1 MKTQHVSIASA
12 AAVLVVSMAAFA
24 QSPQPASPSSP
35 AAQQSTAP
43 AGSQVTLVGC
53 VMRESEY
60 RQATDA
66 GKGGPANT
74 GIGRSDEF
82 VLIHA
87 KKGAGPAPATCSA
100 AKGTGEAYE
109 VVGSHERELEE
120 YVNKAVV
127 DPRHV
132 ERGGSFRGTAGGA
145 RGRSAEAGSE
155 DLPGG
160 HRVVPCG
167 VGGSDC
173 GGSGSRSASGT
184 CATACTAGAA
194 ERSRGTTAELAAY
207 SEPAAPGRTAW
218 PAVVGD
224 GPRSPP
230 SSVTTREKWRPWGNP
245 WSPWLPCLR
254 G

>member
-35 AAQQSTAP
+35 AAQQS
-43 AGSQVTLVGC
+43 SQVTLVGC

-109 VVGSHERELEE
+109 LVGSREKDLEE
-120 YVNKAVV
+120 YVNKAV
-127 DPRHV
+127 
-132 ERGGSFRGTAGGA
+132 
-145 RGRSAEAGSE
+145 
-155 DLPGG
+155 
-160 HRVVPCG
+160 
-167 VGGSDC
+167 
-173 GGSGSRSASGT
+173 
-184 CATACTAGAA
+184 
-194 ERSRGTTAELAAY
+194 
-207 SEPAAPGRTAW
+207 
-218 PAVVGD
+218 
-224 GPRSPP
+224 
-230 SSVTTREKWRPWGNP
+230 
-245 WSPWLPCLR
+245 
-254 G
+254 

>member
-1 MKTQHVSIASA
+1 MKTQHVSFASA

-109 VVGSHERELEE
+109 VVGSHEKDLEE
-120 YVNKAVV
+120 YVNKAV
-127 DPRHV
+127 
-132 ERGGSFRGTAGGA
+132 EIRGTLKGADPFAAQQGAPGADPLKQGLKISQVDIASLRPAGQ
-145 RGRSAEAGSE
+145 SAA
-155 DLPGG
+155 
-160 HRVVPCG
+160 
-167 VGGSDC
+167 
-173 GGSGSRSASGT
+173 ASP
-184 CATACTAGAA
+184 
-194 ERSRGTTAELAAY
+194 
-207 SEPAAPGRTAW
+207 PAAPAAAPAPQAAPPSQQSAAAAPRQNLPRTA
-218 PAVVGD
+218 
-224 GPRSPP
+224 SPLP
-230 SSVTTREKWRPWGNP
+230 LAGLFGLLSLVTG
-245 WSPWLPCLR
+245 LALR
-254 G
+254 RRA

>member
-1 MKTQHVSIASA
+1 MKTQHVSFASA

-24 QSPQPASPSSP
+24 QSPQSSSPSP

-109 VVGSHERELEE
+109 VVGSHEKDLEQ
-120 YVNKAVV
+120 YVNKAV
-127 DPRHV
+127 
-132 ERGGSFRGTAGGA
+132 EIRGT
-145 RGRSAEAGSE
+145 
-155 DLPGG
+155 LK
-160 HRVVPCG
+160 
-167 VGGSDC
+167 GSDPFAAQQ
-173 GGSGSRSASGT
+173 GAPGADPLKQGLKISQVDIASLRAASAGQ
-184 CATACTAGAA
+184 TAAA
-194 ERSRGTTAELAAY
+194 AAPPAQ
-207 SEPAAPGRTAW
+207 PAAPAPQAAPPSQQSAAAAPRQNLPRTA
-218 PAVVGD
+218 
-224 GPRSPP
+224 SPLP
-230 SSVTTREKWRPWGNP
+230 LAGLLGLLSLVTG
-245 WSPWLPCLR
+245 LALR
-254 G
+254 RRA

>member
-1 MKTQHVSIASA
+1 MKTQHVSFASA

-24 QSPQPASPSSP
+24 QSPQSSSPSP

-109 VVGSHERELEE
+109 VVGSHEKDLEQ
-120 YVNKAVV
+120 YVNKAV
-127 DPRHV
+127 
-132 ERGGSFRGTAGGA
+132 EIRGTLKGPDPFAAQQGAPGADPLKQGLKISQVDITSLRAASAGQ
-145 RGRSAEAGSE
+145 
-155 DLPGG
+155 
-160 HRVVPCG
+160 
-167 VGGSDC
+167 
-173 GGSGSRSASGT
+173 
-184 CATACTAGAA
+184 TAAA
-194 ERSRGTTAELAAY
+194 AAPPAQ
-207 SEPAAPGRTAW
+207 PAAPAPQAAPPSQQSAAAAPRQNLPRTA
-218 PAVVGD
+218 
-224 GPRSPP
+224 SPLP
-230 SSVTTREKWRPWGNP
+230 LAGLLGLLSLVTG
-245 WSPWLPCLR
+245 LALR
-254 G
+254 RRA

>member
-1 MKTQHVSIASA
+1 MKTQHVSFASA

-24 QSPQPASPSSP
+24 QSPQSSSPSP

-109 VVGSHERELEE
+109 VVGSHEKDLEQ
-120 YVNKAVV
+120 YVNKAV
-127 DPRHV
+127 
-132 ERGGSFRGTAGGA
+132 EIRGTLKGPDPFAAQQGAPGADPLKQGLKISQVDIASLRAASAGQ
-145 RGRSAEAGSE
+145 
-155 DLPGG
+155 
-160 HRVVPCG
+160 
-167 VGGSDC
+167 
-173 GGSGSRSASGT
+173 
-184 CATACTAGAA
+184 TAAA
-194 ERSRGTTAELAAY
+194 AAPPAQ
-207 SEPAAPGRTAW
+207 PAAPAPQAAPPSQQSAAAAPRQNLPRTA
-218 PAVVGD
+218 
-224 GPRSPP
+224 SPLP
-230 SSVTTREKWRPWGNP
+230 LAGLLGLLSLVTG
-245 WSPWLPCLR
+245 LALR
-254 G
+254 RRA

>member
-1 MKTQHVSIASA
+1 MKTQHVSFASA

-24 QSPQPASPSSP
+24 QSPQSSSPSP

-87 KKGAGPAPATCSA
+87 KKGAGPAQATCSA

-109 VVGSHERELEE
+109 VVGSHEKDLEE
-120 YVNKAVV
+120 YVNKAV
-127 DPRHV
+127 
-132 ERGGSFRGTAGGA
+132 EIRGTLKGADPFAAQQGAPGADPLKQGLKISQVDITSLRAASAGQ
-145 RGRSAEAGSE
+145 
-155 DLPGG
+155 
-160 HRVVPCG
+160 
-167 VGGSDC
+167 
-173 GGSGSRSASGT
+173 
-184 CATACTAGAA
+184 TAA
-194 ERSRGTTAELAAY
+194 
-207 SEPAAPGRTAW
+207 AAPAQPPAPAPQAAPPSQQSAAAAPRQNLPRTA
-218 PAVVGD
+218 
-224 GPRSPP
+224 SPLP
-230 SSVTTREKWRPWGNP
+230 LAGLLGLLSLVTG
-245 WSPWLPCLR
+245 LALR
-254 G
+254 RRA

>member
-24 QSPQPASPSSP
+24 SLQSSSPSP
-35 AAQQSTAP
+35 AAQQSTTP

-53 VMRESEY
+53 VIRESEY

-109 VVGSHERELEE
+109 VVGSHEKDLEE
-120 YVNKAVV
+120 YVNKAVEIRGTLKGADPFAAQQGAPGADPLKQGLKISQV
-127 DPRHV
+127 DIA
-132 ERGGSFRGTAGGA
+132 SFR
-145 RGRSAEAGSE
+145 
-155 DLPGG
+155 
-160 HRVVPCG
+160 
-167 VGGSDC
+167 
-173 GGSGSRSASGT
+173 
-184 CATACTAGAA
+184 AA
-194 ERSRGTTAELAAY
+194 
-207 SEPAAPGRTAW
+207 PAAQTAAAAA
-218 PAVVGD
+218 PAQ
-224 GPRSPP
+224 PP
-230 SSVTTREKWRPWGNP
+230 APAPQPAQQSAAAAR
-245 WSPWLPCLR
+245 
-254 G
+254 

>member
-1 MKTQHVSIASA
+1 MKTQHVSFASA

-24 QSPQPASPSSP
+24 QSPQSSSPSSP

-109 VVGSHERELEE
+109 VVGSHEKELEE
-120 YVNKAVV
+120 YVNKAV
-127 DPRHV
+127 
-132 ERGGSFRGTAGGA
+132 EIRGTLKGADPFAAQQGAPGADPLKQGLKISQVDIASLRPAGQ
-145 RGRSAEAGSE
+145 SA
-155 DLPGG
+155 
-160 HRVVPCG
+160 
-167 VGGSDC
+167 
-173 GGSGSRSASGT
+173 
-184 CATACTAGAA
+184 AA
-194 ERSRGTTAELAAY
+194 NP
-207 SEPAAPGRTAW
+207 PAAPAAAPAPQAAPPAQQSAAAAPRQNLPRTA
-218 PAVVGD
+218 
-224 GPRSPP
+224 SPLP
-230 SSVTTREKWRPWGNP
+230 LAGLLGLLSLVTG
-245 WSPWLPCLR
+245 LALR
-254 G
+254 RRA

>member
-43 AGSQVTLVGC
+43 ASQVTLVGC

-109 VVGSHERELEE
+109 VVGSHEKDLEE
-120 YVNKAVV
+120 YVNKAV
-127 DPRHV
+127 
-132 ERGGSFRGTAGGA
+132 EIRGTLKGA
-145 RGRSAEAGSE
+145 DPFAAQQGA
-155 DLPGG
+155 PGADPLKQG
-160 HRVVPCG
+160 LKISQV
-167 VGGSDC
+167 DI
-173 GGSGSRSASGT
+173 ASL
-184 CATACTAGAA
+184 
-194 ERSRGTTAELAAY
+194 R
-207 SEPAAPGRTAW
+207 AAPAGQTAAAAAPAPAPAPQPAPPSQQSAAAAPRQNLPRTAS
-218 PAVVGD
+218 PLR
-224 GPRSPP
+224 PRLPP
-230 SSVTTREKWRPWGNP
+230 SW
-245 WSPWLPCLR
+245 
-254 G
+254 

>member
-1 MKTQHVSIASA
+1 MKTQHVSFASA

-24 QSPQPASPSSP
+24 SPQSSSPSP
-35 AAQQSTAP
+35 AAQQSTTP

-120 YVNKAVV
+120 YVNKAVEIRGTLKGADPFAAQQGAPGADPLKQGLKISQV
-127 DPRHV
+127 DIA
-132 ERGGSFRGTAGGA
+132 SFR
-145 RGRSAEAGSE
+145 
-155 DLPGG
+155 
-160 HRVVPCG
+160 
-167 VGGSDC
+167 
-173 GGSGSRSASGT
+173 
-184 CATACTAGAA
+184 
-194 ERSRGTTAELAAY
+194 
-207 SEPAAPGRTAW
+207 AAPAGQTAAAAAPAQPPAPAPQPAPPQQSAAAAPRQNLPRTA
-218 PAVVGD
+218 
-224 GPRSPP
+224 SP
-230 SSVTTREKWRPWGNP
+230 
-245 WSPWLPCLR
+245 LPLAGLLGLLSLATGLVLR
-254 G
+254 RRA

>member
-109 VVGSHERELEE
+109 LVGSREKDLEE
-120 YVNKAVV
+120 YVNKPVEIRGTLKGADPFAAQQGAPGADPLKQGLKISQV
-127 DPRHV
+127 DIA
-132 ERGGSFRGTAGGA
+132 SFR
-145 RGRSAEAGSE
+145 
-155 DLPGG
+155 
-160 HRVVPCG
+160 
-167 VGGSDC
+167 
-173 GGSGSRSASGT
+173 
-184 CATACTAGAA
+184 
-194 ERSRGTTAELAAY
+194 
-207 SEPAAPGRTAW
+207 AAPAGQTAAAAAPAQPPAPAPQPAPPSQQSAAAAPRQNLPRTA
-218 PAVVGD
+218 
-224 GPRSPP
+224 SPLP
-230 SSVTTREKWRPWGNP
+230 LAGLLGLLSLVTG
-245 WSPWLPCLR
+245 LALR
-254 G
+254 RRA

>member
-35 AAQQSTAP
+35 AAQQPTAP
-43 AGSQVTLVGC
+43 ASSQVTLVGC

-109 VVGSHERELEE
+109 VVGSHEKELEE
-120 YVNKAVV
+120 YVNKAV
-127 DPRHV
+127 
-132 ERGGSFRGTAGGA
+132 EIRGTLKGA
-145 RGRSAEAGSE
+145 DPFAAQQGA
-155 DLPGG
+155 PGADPLKQG
-160 HRVVPCG
+160 LKISQV
-167 VGGSDC
+167 DI
-173 GGSGSRSASGT
+173 ASL
-184 CATACTAGAA
+184 
-194 ERSRGTTAELAAY
+194 R
-207 SEPAAPGRTAW
+207 AAPAGQTAAAAAPAQPPAPAPQPAPPSQQSAAAPRQNLPRTA
-218 PAVVGD
+218 
-224 GPRSPP
+224 SPLP
-230 SSVTTREKWRPWGNP
+230 LAGLLGLLSLVTG
-245 WSPWLPCLR
+245 LALR
-254 G
+254 RRA

>member
-24 QSPQPASPSSP
+24 SPQSSSPSP
-35 AAQQSTAP
+35 AAQQSTTP

-109 VVGSHERELEE
+109 VVGSHEKDLEE
-120 YVNKAVV
+120 YVNKAVEIRGTLKGADPFAAQQGAPGADPLKQGLKISQV
-127 DPRHV
+127 DIA
-132 ERGGSFRGTAGGA
+132 SFRAAPAGQTAA
-145 RGRSAEAGSE
+145 AAAPAQPPAPAPQPAPPAQQSA
-155 DLPGG
+155 
-160 HRVVPCG
+160 
-167 VGGSDC
+167 
-173 GGSGSRSASGT
+173 
-184 CATACTAGAA
+184 AA
-194 ERSRGTTAELAAY
+194 EPRQNL
-207 SEPAAPGRTAW
+207 PRTA
-218 PAVVGD
+218 
-224 GPRSPP
+224 SPLP
-230 SSVTTREKWRPWGNP
+230 LAGLLGLLSLVTG
-245 WSPWLPCLR
+245 LALR
-254 G
+254 RRA

>member
-24 QSPQPASPSSP
+24 QSPQPASQSSP

-87 KKGAGPAPATCSA
+87 RKGAGPAPATCSA

-109 VVGSHERELEE
+109 VVGSHEKDLEE
-120 YVNKAVV
+120 YVNKAV
-127 DPRHV
+127 
-132 ERGGSFRGTAGGA
+132 EIRGTLKGADPFAAQQGAPGADPLKQGLKISQVDIASLRPAGQ
-145 RGRSAEAGSE
+145 SA
-155 DLPGG
+155 
-160 HRVVPCG
+160 
-167 VGGSDC
+167 
-173 GGSGSRSASGT
+173 
-184 CATACTAGAA
+184 AA
-194 ERSRGTTAELAAY
+194 NP
-207 SEPAAPGRTAW
+207 PAAPAAAPAPQPAPPSQQSAAAAPRQNLPRTASPLPLAGLLGLLSLAMGFALRR
-218 PAVVGD
+218 PA
-224 GPRSPP
+224 
-230 SSVTTREKWRPWGNP
+230 
-245 WSPWLPCLR
+245 
-254 G
+254 

>member
-1 MKTQHVSIASA
+1 MKTQHVSFASA

-24 QSPQPASPSSP
+24 QSPQSSSPSP

-109 VVGSHERELEE
+109 VVGSHEKDLEE
-120 YVNKAVV
+120 YVNKAV
-127 DPRHV
+127 
-132 ERGGSFRGTAGGA
+132 EIRGTLKGADPFAAQQGAPGADPLKQGLKISQVDIASLRAASAGQ
-145 RGRSAEAGSE
+145 
-155 DLPGG
+155 
-160 HRVVPCG
+160 
-167 VGGSDC
+167 
-173 GGSGSRSASGT
+173 
-184 CATACTAGAA
+184 TAAA
-194 ERSRGTTAELAAY
+194 AAPPAQ
-207 SEPAAPGRTAW
+207 PAAPAPQAAPPSQQSAAAAPRQNLPRTA
-218 PAVVGD
+218 
-224 GPRSPP
+224 SPLP
-230 SSVTTREKWRPWGNP
+230 LAGLLGLLSLVTG
-245 WSPWLPCLR
+245 LALR
-254 G
+254 RRA

>member
-1 MKTQHVSIASA
+1 MKTQHVSFASA

-24 QSPQPASPSSP
+24 QSPQSSSPSP

-43 AGSQVTLVGC
+43 ASSQVTLVGC

-109 VVGSHERELEE
+109 VVGSHEKDLEE
-120 YVNKAVV
+120 YVNKAVEIRGTLKGADPFAAQQGAPGADPLKQGLKISQV
-127 DPRHV
+127 DIA
-132 ERGGSFRGTAGGA
+132 SFR
-145 RGRSAEAGSE
+145 
-155 DLPGG
+155 
-160 HRVVPCG
+160 
-167 VGGSDC
+167 
-173 GGSGSRSASGT
+173 
-184 CATACTAGAA
+184 AA
-194 ERSRGTTAELAAY
+194 
-207 SEPAAPGRTAW
+207 PAAQTAAAAAPAQPPAPAPQPAPPSQQSAAAPRQNLPRTA
-218 PAVVGD
+218 
-224 GPRSPP
+224 SPLP
-230 SSVTTREKWRPWGNP
+230 LAGLLGLLSLVTG
-245 WSPWLPCLR
+245 LALR
-254 G
+254 RRA

>member
-1 MKTQHVSIASA
+1 MKTQHVSFASA

-24 QSPQPASPSSP
+24 QSPQSSSPSSP

-109 VVGSHERELEE
+109 VVGSHEKELEE
-120 YVNKAVV
+120 YVNKAVEIRGTLKGADPFAAQQGAPGADPLKQGLKISQV
-127 DPRHV
+127 DIASLRAA
-132 ERGGSFRGTAGGA
+132 GGS
-145 RGRSAEAGSE
+145 E
-155 DLPGG
+155 
-160 HRVVPCG
+160 
-167 VGGSDC
+167 C
-173 GGSGSRSASGT
+173 GGERLRALSRGT
-184 CATACTAGAA
+184 CAT
-194 ERSRGTTAELAAY
+194 
-207 SEPAAPGRTAW
+207 GRTA
-218 PAVVGD
+218 AQQSAAAA
-224 GPRSPP
+224 PRQNLPRTASPLP
-230 SSVTTREKWRPWGNP
+230 LAGLLGLLSLVTG
-245 WSPWLPCLR
+245 LALR
-254 G
+254 RRA

>member
-1 MKTQHVSIASA
+1 MKTQHVSFASA

-109 VVGSHERELEE
+109 VVGSHEKDLEE
-120 YVNKAVV
+120 YVNKAV
-127 DPRHV
+127 
-132 ERGGSFRGTAGGA
+132 EIRGTLKGADPFAAQQGAPGADPLKQGLKISQVDIASLRPAGQ
-145 RGRSAEAGSE
+145 SA
-155 DLPGG
+155 
-160 HRVVPCG
+160 
-167 VGGSDC
+167 
-173 GGSGSRSASGT
+173 
-184 CATACTAGAA
+184 AA
-194 ERSRGTTAELAAY
+194 NP
-207 SEPAAPGRTAW
+207 PAAPAAAPAPQAAPPSQQSAAAAPRQNLPRTA
-218 PAVVGD
+218 
-224 GPRSPP
+224 SPLP
-230 SSVTTREKWRPWGNP
+230 LAGLFGLLSLVTG
-245 WSPWLPCLR
+245 LALR
-254 G
+254 RRA

>member
-35 AAQQSTAP
+35 AAQQSTTP

-109 VVGSHERELEE
+109 VVGSHEKELEE
-120 YVNKAVV
+120 YVNKAV
-127 DPRHV
+127 
-132 ERGGSFRGTAGGA
+132 EIRGTLKGADPFAAQQGAPGADPLKQGLKISQVDIASLRPAGQ
-145 RGRSAEAGSE
+145 SA
-155 DLPGG
+155 
-160 HRVVPCG
+160 
-167 VGGSDC
+167 
-173 GGSGSRSASGT
+173 
-184 CATACTAGAA
+184 AA
-194 ERSRGTTAELAAY
+194 NP
-207 SEPAAPGRTAW
+207 PAAPAAAPAPQAAPPAQQSAAAAPRQNLPRTA
-218 PAVVGD
+218 
-224 GPRSPP
+224 SPLP
-230 SSVTTREKWRPWGNP
+230 LAGLLGLLSLVTG
-245 WSPWLPCLR
+245 LALR
-254 G
+254 RRA

>member
-1 MKTQHVSIASA
+1 MKTQHVSFASA

-24 QSPQPASPSSP
+24 QSPQSSSPSP

-109 VVGSHERELEE
+109 VVGSHEKDLEQ
-120 YVNKAVV
+120 YVNKAV
-127 DPRHV
+127 
-132 ERGGSFRGTAGGA
+132 EIRGTLKGPDPFAAQQGAPGADPLKQGLKISQVDITSLRAASAGQ
-145 RGRSAEAGSE
+145 
-155 DLPGG
+155 
-160 HRVVPCG
+160 
-167 VGGSDC
+167 
-173 GGSGSRSASGT
+173 
-184 CATACTAGAA
+184 TAAA
-194 ERSRGTTAELAAY
+194 
-207 SEPAAPGRTAW
+207 AAPAQPPAPAPQPAPPSQQSAAAAPRQNLPRTA
-218 PAVVGD
+218 
-224 GPRSPP
+224 SPLP
-230 SSVTTREKWRPWGNP
+230 LAGLLGLLSLVTG
-245 WSPWLPCLR
+245 LALR
-254 G
+254 RRA

>member
-109 VVGSHERELEE
+109 VVGSHEKDLEE
-120 YVNKAVV
+120 FVNKAVEIRGTLKGPDPFAAQQGAPGADPLKQGLKISQV
-127 DPRHV
+127 DIA
-132 ERGGSFRGTAGGA
+132 SFR
-145 RGRSAEAGSE
+145 
-155 DLPGG
+155 
-160 HRVVPCG
+160 
-167 VGGSDC
+167 
-173 GGSGSRSASGT
+173 
-184 CATACTAGAA
+184 AA
-194 ERSRGTTAELAAY
+194 
-207 SEPAAPGRTAW
+207 PAAQTAAAAAPAQPPAPAPQPAPPTQQSAAAAPRQNLPRTA
-218 PAVVGD
+218 
-224 GPRSPP
+224 SP
-230 SSVTTREKWRPWGNP
+230 
-245 WSPWLPCLR
+245 LPLAGLLGLLSLATGLVLR
-254 G
+254 RRA

>member
-1 MKTQHVSIASA
+1 MKTQHVSFASA

-24 QSPQPASPSSP
+24 QSPQSSSPSSP

-109 VVGSHERELEE
+109 LVGSREKDLEE
-120 YVNKAVV
+120 YVNKAV
-127 DPRHV
+127 
-132 ERGGSFRGTAGGA
+132 EIRGTLKGA
-145 RGRSAEAGSE
+145 DPFAAQQGAPGADPLKQGLKISQVDIASFSAA
-155 DLPGG
+155 
-160 HRVVPCG
+160 
-167 VGGSDC
+167 
-173 GGSGSRSASGT
+173 SAQ
-184 CATACTAGAA
+184 TAAA
-194 ERSRGTTAELAAY
+194 
-207 SEPAAPGRTAW
+207 AAPAPAPAPQPAPPAQQSAAAAPRQNLPRTA
-218 PAVVGD
+218 
-224 GPRSPP
+224 SPLP
-230 SSVTTREKWRPWGNP
+230 LAGLLGLLSLVTG
-245 WSPWLPCLR
+245 LALR
-254 G
+254 RRA

>member
-87 KKGAGPAPATCSA
+87 RKGAGPAPATCSA

-109 VVGSHERELEE
+109 VVGSHEKDLEE
-120 YVNKAVV
+120 YVNKAV
-127 DPRHV
+127 
-132 ERGGSFRGTAGGA
+132 EIRGTLKGADPFAAQQGAPGADPLKQGLKISQVDIASLRPAGQ
-145 RGRSAEAGSE
+145 SA
-155 DLPGG
+155 
-160 HRVVPCG
+160 
-167 VGGSDC
+167 
-173 GGSGSRSASGT
+173 
-184 CATACTAGAA
+184 AA
-194 ERSRGTTAELAAY
+194 NP
-207 SEPAAPGRTAW
+207 PAAPAAAPAPQPAPPSQQSAAAAPRQNLPRTASPLPLAGLLGLLSLAMGFALRR
-218 PAVVGD
+218 PA
-224 GPRSPP
+224 
-230 SSVTTREKWRPWGNP
+230 
-245 WSPWLPCLR
+245 
-254 G
+254 

>member
-24 QSPQPASPSSP
+24 SPQSSSPSSP

-109 VVGSHERELEE
+109 VVGSHEKELEE
-120 YVNKAVV
+120 YVNKAVEIRGTLKGADPFAAQQGAPGADPLKQGLKISQV
-127 DPRHV
+127 DIA
-132 ERGGSFRGTAGGA
+132 SFR
-145 RGRSAEAGSE
+145 
-155 DLPGG
+155 
-160 HRVVPCG
+160 
-167 VGGSDC
+167 
-173 GGSGSRSASGT
+173 
-184 CATACTAGAA
+184 AA
-194 ERSRGTTAELAAY
+194 
-207 SEPAAPGRTAW
+207 PAAQTAAAAAPAQPPAPAPQPAQQSAAAAPRQNLPRTA
-218 PAVVGD
+218 
-224 GPRSPP
+224 SPLP
-230 SSVTTREKWRPWGNP
+230 LAGLLGLLSLVTG
-245 WSPWLPCLR
+245 LALR
-254 G
+254 RRA